1 MTKKRIHMVYSI
13 LLSVALAVAG
23 VCLMVACVGIYN
35 AGDRPFTPEAVAA
48 AFSGIA
54 LPVYICLA
62 LVAGGFL
69 LDAFFRPEQK
79 KAAPEKQYAAILAK
93 LHAKA
98 QVQTAPVIAE
108 QKSRKLHKIITLAL
122 LAVGSVVFLSYGANP
137 GNFTMEDVTGSM
149 VKAMYWLLPCMVVPF
164 GYAVFAAYYCRKSLQ
179 REIAL
184 VKQAIAEGAPA
195 CQKPAAA
202 KPCCMAGYVR
212 WAILGI
218 ALALLVYGF
227 FAGGTKDVLTKAVNI
242 CTECVG
248 LG

>member
-1 MTKKRIHMVYSI
+1 MTKKRIHLIYSI
-13 LLSVALAVAG
+13 LLSVALAVTG

-35 AGDRPFTPEAVAA
+35 AGDRPFTPEAVVA

-69 LDAFFRPEQK
+69 LDGFWGMDK
-79 KAAPEKQYAAILAK
+79 KKTVPEKQYAAILAK

-98 QVQTAPVIAE
+98 QVQTPSVAVE
-108 QKSRKLHKIITLAL
+108 QSNRKLHKFITIVL
-122 LAVGSVVFLSYGANP
+122 LAVGSVIFLSYGANP
-137 GNFTMEDVTGSM
+137 HNFSMEDVTGSM
-149 VKAMYWLLPCMVVPF
+149 VKAMYWLLPCMAVPF
-164 GYAVFAAYYCRKSLQ
+164 GYAVFTAYYCRKSMQ
-179 REIAL
+179 REITL

-195 CQKPAAA
+195 PAEAA
-202 KPCCMAGYVR
+202 PAKTCCFGYVR

-218 ALALLVYGF
+218 AVALLVYGF